1 MGELCLLR
9 VPPVEFA
16 GLIKFYPPGDGR
28 KSVHVQAGGID
39 FLFFYPVTF
48 LKVSVS
54 LYGL

>member
-1 MGELCLLR
+1 M
-9 VPPVEFA
+9 EFA